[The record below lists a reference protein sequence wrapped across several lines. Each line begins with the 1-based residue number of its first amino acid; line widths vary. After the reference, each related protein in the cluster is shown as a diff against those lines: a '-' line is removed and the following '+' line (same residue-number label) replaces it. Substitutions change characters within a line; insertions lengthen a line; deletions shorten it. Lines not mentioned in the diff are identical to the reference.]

1 MGFIKEN
8 EKCICETEA
17 CWSYANQQ
25 MLCLDT
31 SSWRTERPVVN
42 YEKCN
47 RCGLC
52 FIFCPPQCIDE
63 DGEKFTPN
71 LGFCKGCGVCA
82 KECPK
87 GAITMTPEGE
97 YADECISK

>member
-1 MGFIKEN
+1 MGFIKEDN
-8 EKCICETEA
+8 KCLCRTEA
-17 CWSYANQQ
+17 CWSYGNLNQ
-25 MLCLDT
+25 LCLDT
-31 SSWRTERPVVN
+31 SSWRTSRPVVE

-52 FIFCPPQCIDE
+52 FIFCPTQCIGQ

-71 LGFCKGCGVCA
+71 LAFCKGCGVCA

-87 GAITMTPEGE
+87 NAITMTPEGE
-97 YADECISK
+97 YADECTL